1 MLKAAKRIS
10 SNRLRVAWLVSVSW
24 ALVFQGSEGM
34 GEHNAKTPNICL
46 SLLGSVSAPSKRVS
60 RLVVSEN

>member
-10 SNRLRVAWLVSVSW
+10 PDRLRVAWLVSVSW

-34 GEHNAKTPNICL
+34 GERNAKTPDVCL
-46 SLLGSVSAPSKRVS
+46 SLLGSVSAPSKWVS
-60 RLVVSEN
+60 RLVVSES